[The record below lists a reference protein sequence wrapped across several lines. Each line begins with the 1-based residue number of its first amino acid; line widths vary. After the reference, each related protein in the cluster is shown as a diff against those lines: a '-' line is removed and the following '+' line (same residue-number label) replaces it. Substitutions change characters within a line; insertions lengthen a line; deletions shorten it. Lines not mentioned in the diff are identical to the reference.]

1 MNNEEGTESGYE
13 RNFAVPSEKADAT
26 KEFAEIIN
34 FVLALHNNSFC
45 PSLFFFLFFLY
56 IYIYIVYNHDTK
68 DLISCHLL
76 PPLKKSGAT
85 CEVAGWVTYFKH
97 VCCDRSL
104 SEGPQLE
111 EHSCIWAF
119 V

>member
-1 MNNEEGTESGYE
+1 MNNEEGTESEYE

-56 IYIYIVYNHDTK
+56 IYIYLYIYM
-68 DLISCHLL
+68 I
-76 PPLKKSGAT
+76 
-85 CEVAGWVTYFKH
+85 Y
-97 VCCDRSL
+97 
-104 SEGPQLE
+104 
-111 EHSCIWAF
+111 IYI
-119 V
+119 